1 MIREI
6 SVGKVKTVYR
16 WSIGG
21 ECVGS
26 IGSVDVKEASPR

>member
-6 SVGKVKTVYR
+6 VVGKVKAMFR
-16 WSIGG
+16 LSIGG

-26 IGSVDVKEASPR
+26 IGSV